1 MYTRRLY
8 LHLCLQNKSFTC
20 TVLFFLCLCI
30 ERGHVLCKYIDHFVM
45 KIPKTRECVNLFILS
60 SSFDLKESLLRAG
73 CKTTRSKTRLP
84 LKRRR
89 LLFSLTV
96 STTNVHVRNEQTA
109 SKSENLTLNLTFLFL
124 LNLVKFT
131 LLLEETSECSF
142 QR

>member
-1 MYTRRLY
+1 MYSKFLENLIPTCYNFGLA
-8 LHLCLQNKSFTC
+8 LCFGRYTS
-20 TVLFFLCLCI
+20 
-30 ERGHVLCKYIDHFVM
+30 HFVEHNDQLM
-45 KIPKTRECVNLFILS
+45 LKKGKTRECRNLFILL